1 MEIFV
6 NSINTSK
13 EHHNLLLQNNNQP
26 NEVIEI
32 CEESEEVNNNN
43 GDINVSI
50 KCNDD
55 LNDEDESVDT
65 KESSESWVVEKYIV
79 EEENI
84 ETDQIFLQD
93 AMTGHYLD
101 TYKKMKYM
109 LYQVTL
115 NSLPKH
121 GRVKNI

>member
-1 MEIFV
+1 MHGVKKRCKQCVDKLMETFI

-26 NEVIEI
+26 NEVIEM

-65 KESSESWVVEKYIV
+65 KESSES
-79 EEENI
+79 
-84 ETDQIFLQD
+84 
-93 AMTGHYLD
+93 
-101 TYKKMKYM
+101 
-109 LYQVTL
+109 
-115 NSLPKH
+115 
-121 GRVKNI
+121 

>member
-1 MEIFV
+1 MIETFV
-6 NSINTSK
+6 NCIHISK

-55 LNDEDESVDT
+55 SNDEDESADT
-65 KESSESWVVEKYIV
+65 KESSESWVVEKYIF

-84 ETDQIFLQD
+84 ETD
-93 AMTGHYLD
+93 
-101 TYKKMKYM
+101 
-109 LYQVTL
+109 
-115 NSLPKH
+115 
-121 GRVKNI
+121 